1 MLCFAYLQTRGV
13 KITLAPMPAWK
24 RPLGRLILLSFAF
37 RALVPLGLMLQ
48 LPVADAAGA
57 TTQPAFVICPQQ
69 NPGLD
74 FSQLI
79 DANQPAGAHTH
90 HSHHNHLQDQGDG
103 STITVDQSGSLCNL
117 WSSSTDI
124 NLALDVP
131 SADVRLVALQRFD
144 STDDA
149 TIFFSQYPT
158 RLTRAPPT
166 YL

>member
-1 MLCFAYLQTRGV
+1 MICFAYLQRWGV
-13 KITLAPMPAWK
+13 KITLALMPAWK

-48 LPVADAAGA
+48 LPAADATG
-57 TTQPAFVICPQQ
+57 TTTPPAFVICPQQ

-74 FSQLI
+74 LSQLI
-79 DANQPAGAHTH
+79 DASQPAGAHTH
-90 HSHHNHLQDQGDG
+90 HSHHNHTQAQGDG
-103 STITVDQSGSLCNL
+103 TTISVDQSGSLCNL

-124 NLALDVP
+124 NLALVVP
-131 SADVRLVALQRFD
+131 STDVRLLSLQRFD

-149 TIFFSQYPT
+149 TIFFNHYPT
-158 RLTRAPPT
+158 RLTRGPPT